1 MHKVIFN
8 FKTRS
13 LYDWEYIMFGIAVFL
28 IPFHT
33 GHMALSISLFGS
45 MGSKLSIFPVLIGL
59 CLFLYQCVKKREW
72 YVPKICSTFF
82 CILLVWQIFSLIHGL
97 VIFPNWQEISA
108 NQFKKLDFLLSILSS
123 KGIFLDTLVI
133 GHTWW
138 AIKLIFTHILEY
150 VVTYGVVIWGISLF
164 YRNREISFQALR
176 YGILSGAIICST
188 YSVIEF
194 LYLFGSYDAMA
205 ILAHINS
212 WIYDIEISHGWW
224 PPLLGGNRVRSI
236 FAEPAYMALY
246 MTVTIPFLLAQIR
259 IAKTKKWFWKVLFA
273 MQLFMMW
280 GTNSKTA
287 MGILLAEALSAIIF
301 FYLRRKK
308 ISLKKSFFPLLIIIL
323 LCGTGIGL
331 NWLFQHRYA
340 VDYDLISITSN
351 DTVTLKITNKS
362 PIVWDKR
369 TGIDLTSAWFT
380 KDWEDE
386 SGRVNVPLDRTL
398 FPGQSCEVAVR
409 LPEPIS
415 KEEYSNVVMELTT
428 NNAFQNDIRLASQG
442 AAKFTLQWNQNRLVD
457 KGEAEPLENKMTAMT
472 SQTEGS
478 NQQRYGMMHV
488 ETLIGRAHPFFG
500 VGGQE
505 LKQAYFVSYIPNW
518 LMKNRE
524 VRLWVTYQKTKGLLK
539 SGFPIISDY
548 THQFASYGLP
558 GFILFLMPSFY
569 AMFLLF
575 KKKVY
580 WIKAGLQEYMH
591 IAILGISYFG
601 LMVAFI
607 GGNSTQLYIYWLL
620 LGALIGYYG
629 TLECDSKSQ

>member
-1 MHKVIFN
+1 MHRLILNIK
-8 FKTRS
+8 KLS
-13 LYDWEYIMFGIAVFL
+13 LYDWECVMFGIAILL

-33 GHMALSISLFGS
+33 GHIALSISIFGS
-45 MGSKLSIFPVLIGL
+45 MGSKLSIFPIMIGL
-59 CLFLYQCVKKREW
+59 CLFLCQYIKKREW

-82 CILLVWQIFSLIHGL
+82 CIFLVWQIFSLIHGL
-97 VIFPNWQEISA
+97 LIFPDWQEISA

-150 VVTYGVVIWGISLF
+150 VVTYGVIIWGISLF
-164 YRNREISFQALR
+164 YRNREISFQILR
-176 YGILSGAIICST
+176 YGILSGAIICSI

-194 LYLFGSYDAMA
+194 LYLFGSYDAMT

-287 MGILLAEALSAIIF
+287 MGILLTEALSAIIF
-301 FYLRRKK
+301 FHLRRKK
-308 ISLKKSFFPLLIIIL
+308 VSLKQAFFPLLIISL

-340 VDYDLISITSN
+340 VEYDLISITSDN
-351 DTVTLKITNKS
+351 TVTLKITNKS
-362 PIVWDKR
+362 NIVWDKR

-409 LPEPIS
+409 LTEPIS
-415 KEEYSNVVMELTT
+415 KEKYPNVVMELTA

-457 KGEAEPLENKMTAMT
+457 KGEAKPLENKMTAMT

-558 GFILFLMPSFY
+558 GFILFLLPSFY
-569 AMFLLF
+569 GLILLF
-575 KKKVY
+575 KKKDY
-580 WIKAGLQEYMH
+580 WLTSGSQEYLN

-629 TLECDSKSQ
+629 TLGRDSKDQ

>member
-1 MHKVIFN
+1 MHKLILN

-13 LYDWEYIMFGIAVFL
+13 LYDWECIMFSIAVFL

-33 GHMALSISLFGS
+33 GHMALSISIFGS

-59 CLFLYQCVKKREW
+59 CLFFYQCIKKREW
-72 YVPKICSTFF
+72 YVPKICSAFF
-82 CILLVWQIFSLIHGL
+82 CIFLVWQILSLVHGL
-97 VIFPNWQEISA
+97 LIFPDWQEISA
-108 NQFKKLDFLLSILSS
+108 NQFKKLNFLFSILSS

-150 VVTYGVVIWGISLF
+150 GVTYGVVIWGISLF
-164 YRNREISFQALR
+164 YRNRETSFQALR
-176 YGILSGAIICST
+176 YGILGGTIICSI

-205 ILAHINS
+205 ILAHINP
-212 WIYDIEISHGWW
+212 WIYDIKIAHGWW
-224 PPLLGGNRVRSI
+224 PPLLGGNRVRSM

-246 MTVTIPFLLAQIR
+246 LTVTIPFLLTQIR
-259 IAKTKKWFWKVLFA
+259 VAKTKKWFWKILFA
-273 MQLFMMW
+273 MQFFMMW

-287 MGILLAEALSAIIF
+287 MGILLAEALSAIF
-301 FYLRRKK
+301 FLYLHKK
-308 ISLKKSFFPLLIIIL
+308 KVSLKQISSPLLIIIL
-323 LCGTGIGL
+323 LCGIGIGV

-340 VDYDLISITSN
+340 VDYDLISITSDN
-351 DTVTLKITNKS
+351 TVTLKITNKS
-362 PIVWDKR
+362 HIVWEKR

-380 KDWEDE
+380 KNWEGE

-398 FPGQSCEVAVR
+398 LPGQCCEVTVR

-415 KEEYSNVVMELTT
+415 KEEYPNVVMELAA

-442 AAKFTLQWNQNRLVD
+442 AAKITLQWNQNRLID
-457 KGEAEPLENKMTAMT
+457 KGEAKPLENRMTAMT

-478 NQQRYGMMHV
+478 NQQRYGMMYV
-488 ETLIGRAHPFFG
+488 ETLIGLAHPFFG

-505 LKQAYFVSYIPNW
+505 LKQAYLVSYIPDW

-524 VRLWVTYQKTKGLLK
+524 IRLWVTYQKTKGLLK

-548 THQFASYGLP
+548 THQFASYGFP

-569 AMFLLF
+569 TLFLLI

-580 WIKAGLQEYMH
+580 WLKADLQEYMH

-629 TLECDSKSQ
+629 TLGRNPKSQ

>member
-1 MHKVIFN
+1 
-8 FKTRS
+8 
-13 LYDWEYIMFGIAVFL
+13 MFGIAAFF

-33 GHMALSISLFGS
+33 GHMALSISVFGS

-72 YVPKICSTFF
+72 YVPKICSAFF
-82 CILLVWQIFSLIHGL
+82 CILLVWQILSLIHGL
-97 VIFPNWQEISA
+97 LIFPDWQEISA
-108 NQFKKLDFLLSILSS
+108 NQFNKLDFLLSILSS
-123 KGIFLDTLVI
+123 KGFFLDSMAVGRI
-133 GHTWW
+133 WW
-138 AIKLIFTHILEY
+138 TIKLIFTHILEY
-150 VVTYGVVIWGISLF
+150 GVTYGVVIWGISLF
-164 YRNREISFQALR
+164 YRNRETPFQTLR
-176 YGILSGAIICST
+176 YGILGGTIICSI

-194 LYLFGSYDAMA
+194 LYLLGSYDAMS
-205 ILAHINS
+205 ILAHINL
-212 WIYDIEISHGWW
+212 WIYDVEIAHGWW

-246 MTVTIPFLLAQIR
+246 LTVTIPFLLVQIR
-259 IAKTKKWFWKVLFA
+259 LAKTKKWFWKALFA
-273 MQLFMMW
+273 MQIFMMW

-301 FYLRRKK
+301 FYLLRKR
-308 ISLKKSFFPLLIIIL
+308 ISLKHVFSPLLIIIL
-323 LCGTGIGL
+323 LCGIGIGL

-340 VDYDLISITSN
+340 VDYDLISITPN
-351 DTVTLKITNKS
+351 NTVTLKITNKS
-362 PIVWDKR
+362 NIVWER
-369 TGIDLTSAWFT
+369 QTGIDLTSAWFT
-380 KDWEDE
+380 KGWEDE

-398 FPGQSCEVAVR
+398 FPGQSCEVTVR

-415 KEEYSNVVMELTT
+415 KEEYPNVVMELAA

-442 AAKFTLQWNQNRLVD
+442 AAKFTLQWNQTRLVD
-457 KGEAEPLENKMTAMT
+457 QGEAKPLENRMTAMT

-478 NQQRYGMMHV
+478 NQQRYGMMYV
-488 ETLIGRAHPFFG
+488 ETLIGRDHPFFG

-524 VRLWVTYQKTKGLLK
+524 VQLWVTYQKTKGLLK
-539 SGFPIISDY
+539 SAFPIISDY

-558 GFILFLMPSFY
+558 GLILFLMPSFY
-569 AMFLLF
+569 ALFLLF
-575 KKKVY
+575 KKRVY
-580 WIKAGLQEYMH
+580 WLKASSQEYMH
-591 IAILGISYFG
+591 IAIFGISYFG

-629 TLECDSKSQ
+629 TLGRNSKSQ